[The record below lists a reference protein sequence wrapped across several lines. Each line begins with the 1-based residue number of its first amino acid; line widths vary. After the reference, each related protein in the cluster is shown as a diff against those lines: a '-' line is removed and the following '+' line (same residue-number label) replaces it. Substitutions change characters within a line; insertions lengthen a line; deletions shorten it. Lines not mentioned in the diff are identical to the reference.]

1 MGTTTITHTGESVP
15 AIQAH
20 ACSTCEAIA
29 ALLRKAQAGNP
40 KARVP
45 KGALR
50 IEARMNKAET
60 SKLKTDSLT

>member
-50 IEARMNKAET
+50 IEARADKMKAEN
-60 SKLKTDSLT
+60 SKLKAEN